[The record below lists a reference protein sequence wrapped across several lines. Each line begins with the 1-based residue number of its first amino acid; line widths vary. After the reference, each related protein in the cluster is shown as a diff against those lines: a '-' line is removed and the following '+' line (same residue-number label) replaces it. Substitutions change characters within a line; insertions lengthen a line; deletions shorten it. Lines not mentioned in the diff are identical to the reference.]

1 MSSILRTTPAQAN
14 IGVAIVRL
22 ITGLVFVMHGG
33 QKIFVY
39 GFEGVAG
46 AFGQM
51 GIPFA
56 GVMGPFVGLL
66 EFVGGIALI
75 LGLLTRPVALGLAA
89 TMVVALFKVHLA
101 AGFFLPNGYEFVL
114 ALLGSTA
121 ALVTAGAGA
130 FSVDGL
136 LARRVESRNA
146 SISPIS
152 AKRAA

>member
-1 MSSILRTTPAQAN
+1 MTTILRSTPGQAT
-14 IGVAIVRL
+14 IGLTILRI
-22 ITGLVFVMHGG
+22 ITGVIFMMHGW
-33 QKIFVY
+33 QKVFVY

-75 LGLLTRPVALGLAA
+75 LGLLTRPVALALAA
-89 TMVVALFKVHLA
+89 TMVVAALKVHLA

-114 ALLGSTA
+114 TLLGSTA
-121 ALVTAGAGA
+121 ALVSAGAGA
-130 FSVDGL
+130 YSLDAVIANRTATPASVRALG
-136 LARRVESRNA
+136 V
-146 SISPIS
+146 
-152 AKRAA
+152 KRAA

>member
-1 MSSILRTTPAQAN
+1 MSAVLRTTPQQAN
-14 IGVAIVRL
+14 LGLTILRV

-39 GFEGVAG
+39 GFDGVAG

-56 GVMGPFVGLL
+56 GFMGPFVGLL

-114 ALLGSTA
+114 TLLGATA
-121 ALVTAGAGA
+121 ALVTAGAGS
-130 FSVDGL
+130 FSIDAL
-136 LARRVESRNA
+136 LARRLESRSA
-146 SISPIS
+146 SISPIGVR
-152 AKRAA
+152 RAA

>member
-1 MSSILRTTPAQAN
+1 MSTVLRTTPNQAN
-14 IGVAIVRL
+14 IGLAIVRL

-33 QKIFVY
+33 QKVFVY

-56 GVMGPFVGLL
+56 GFMGPFVGLL

-75 LGLLTRPVALGLAA
+75 LGLLTRPVALGLAV

-114 ALLGSTA
+114 TLLGSTA
-121 ALVTAGAGA
+121 ALVAAGAGA
-130 FSVDGL
+130 FSVDAVIADRL
-136 LARRVESRNA
+136 DSRND
-146 SISPIS
+146 SIRPIG

>member
-1 MSSILRTTPAQAN
+1 MSTVLRTTPNQAN
-14 IGVAIVRL
+14 IGLAIVRF

-39 GFEGVAG
+39 GFDGVAG

-56 GVMGPFVGLL
+56 GFMGPFVGLL

-89 TMVVALFKVHLA
+89 TMIVALFKVHLA

-114 ALLGSTA
+114 TLLGSTA

-130 FSVDGL
+130 FSVDAL
-136 LARRVESRNA
+136 IAKRFEARNA
-146 SISPIS
+146 SISPIG

>member
-1 MSSILRTTPAQAN
+1 MSAIVRTTPNQAN
-14 IGVAIVRL
+14 IGLAIVRL

-89 TMVVALFKVHLA
+89 TMIVALFKVHLA

-114 ALLGSTA
+114 TLLGSTA
-121 ALVTAGAGA
+121 ALVAAGAGA
-130 FSVDGL
+130 FSVDAL
-136 LARRVESRNA
+136 IARRSESDTA
-146 SISPIS
+146 SISPIG
-152 AKRAA
+152 ARRAA

>member
-1 MSSILRTTPAQAN
+1 MSAVLRTTPQQAN
-14 IGVAIVRL
+14 LGLTILRV

-39 GFEGVAG
+39 GFDGVAG

-56 GVMGPFVGLL
+56 GFMGPFVGLL
-66 EFVGGIALI
+66 ELVGGIALI

-114 ALLGSTA
+114 TLLGSTA

-130 FSVDGL
+130 FSIDAL
-136 LARRVESRNA
+136 LARRLESRNA
-146 SISPIS
+146 STSPIGVR
-152 AKRAA
+152 RAA

>member
-1 MSSILRTTPAQAN
+1 MSTILRTTPKQAN
-14 IGVAIVRL
+14 VGLAIVRV
-22 ITGLVFVMHGG
+22 ITGLIFAMHGG

-56 GVMGPFVGLL
+56 GFMGPFVGLL

-89 TMVVALFKVHLA
+89 TMVVALVKVHLA

-114 ALLGSTA
+114 ALLGSTV
-121 ALVTAGAGA
+121 ALVAAGAGA
-130 FSVDGL
+130 FSVDAL
-136 LARRVESRNA
+136 LARRLESRNA
-146 SISPIS
+146 SISPIG